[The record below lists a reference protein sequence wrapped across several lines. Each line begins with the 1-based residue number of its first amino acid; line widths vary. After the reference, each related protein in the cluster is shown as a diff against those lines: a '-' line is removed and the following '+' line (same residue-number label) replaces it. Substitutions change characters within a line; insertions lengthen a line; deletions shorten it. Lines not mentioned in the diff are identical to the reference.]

1 MKYEFYL
8 EGLGCANCAA
18 KMEKKIK
25 ELEGVNFASID
36 FVNKKL
42 VIETE
47 NVDIVSKKAE
57 EIIKGIESHVNMVSI
72 KDEVEKEDKIDKGI
86 IIKYLIGV
94 VLFISM
100 LFMKNGTS
108 KLIFSL
114 TSYVLIGGD
123 IVYRA
128 FKNILKGQVF
138 DENFL
143 MTVATFGAF
152 LIGELPE
159 AISVMLFYK
168 IGETLQD
175 MAVDKSRKS
184 IKKLLSLK
192 AECANLVKGEEILK
206 VKPEELNLDDII
218 LIKPG
223 ERVPVDGVIID
234 GRSSLDVAA
243 LTGESIPSYVE
254 QGSYILSGSI
264 NLEGV
269 LKVRVLKTYQNSTVK
284 KILDL
289 VENAASKKAK
299 TENFITKFARYYT
312 PAVVGLAFIL
322 AVIPPVLGFGDFK
335 RWIYRALV
343 FLVVSCPCALVISI
357 PLSFFGG
364 IGLASK
370 RGILIKGSSFI
381 EALCEIKAVVF
392 DKTGTLTWG
401 RFEVSEIV
409 PLNGF
414 SKEEVLKYAALLE
427 SFSNHPIAVSIVKEY
442 KDIIDKTEVKDF
454 KEISGCGVWGKI
466 FDKEVAVGNSKLM
479 RQLGINLEENINLTT
494 VYVAVNG
501 VLAGVIKVT
510 DSIKSSAKEVID
522 NLKKQNI
529 KTFILTGDNKASAY
543 YVADKLGIDEY
554 YFELLPQDKV
564 EKFNVIKN
572 SLDGKVAFVGDGI
585 NDAPVLK
592 LSDVGIAMGALG
604 QDAAIEAADV
614 VITTDEIEKV
624 YEAIKIS
631 KYTRKIVV
639 QNIILALSIKVL
651 VLILAAFGLS
661 NMWEAVFADVGVALL
676 AVINSR
682 RIIK

>member
-100 LFMKNGTS
+100 LFMENDTI
-108 KLIFSL
+108 KLIFAL
-114 TSYVLIGGD
+114 TSYILIGGD

-192 AECANLVKGEEILK
+192 AEYANLVKGEEILK
-206 VKPEELNLDDII
+206 VKPEELKLDDII

-223 ERVPVDGVIID
+223 ERVPVDGVVIE
-234 GRSSLDVAA
+234 GRSSLDTAA
-243 LTGESIPSYVE
+243 LTGESMPSYVE
-254 QGSYILSGSI
+254 QGSDILSGSI

-335 RWIYRALV
+335 RWIYRALI

-357 PLSFFGG
+357 PLSFFSG

-409 PLNGF
+409 PQNGF
-414 SKEEVLKYAALLE
+414 SEEEVLKYAALLE

-442 KDIIDKTEVKDF
+442 KNTIDKTEVKDF
-454 KEISGCGVWGKI
+454 KEISGYGVMGKI
-466 FDKEVAVGNSKLM
+466 LGNEVVVGNSKLM
-479 RQLGINLEENINLTT
+479 KQLGIDLEENINLTT

-510 DSIKSSAKEVID
+510 DSIKTSAKEVID
-522 NLKKQNI
+522 NIKKLNI
-529 KTFILTGDNKASAY
+529 KTYMLTGDNKASAS

-564 EKFNVIKN
+564 EKFNAIKS

-624 YEAIKIS
+624 YDAIRIS

-651 VLILAAFGLS
+651 VLVLAAFGLS

>member
-1 MKYEFYL
+1 M
-8 EGLGCANCAA
+8 
-18 KMEKKIK
+18 
-25 ELEGVNFASID
+25 
-36 FVNKKL
+36 
-42 VIETE
+42 
-47 NVDIVSKKAE
+47 
-57 EIIKGIESHVNMVSI
+57 
-72 KDEVEKEDKIDKGI
+72 
-86 IIKYLIGV
+86 
-94 VLFISM
+94 
-100 LFMKNGTS
+100 
-108 KLIFSL
+108 
-114 TSYVLIGGD
+114 
-123 IVYRA
+123 
-128 FKNILKGQVF
+128 
-138 DENFL
+138 
-143 MTVATFGAF
+143 
-152 LIGELPE
+152 
-159 AISVMLFYK
+159 
-168 IGETLQD
+168 
-175 MAVDKSRKS
+175 
-184 IKKLLSLK
+184 
-192 AECANLVKGEEILK
+192 
-206 VKPEELNLDDII
+206 DDII

-223 ERVPVDGVIID
+223 ERVPVDGVIVE
-234 GRSSLDVAA
+234 GRSSLDTAA
-243 LTGESIPSYVE
+243 LTGESMPSYVE
-254 QGSYILSGSI
+254 QGSDILSGSI

-269 LKVRVLKTYQNSTVK
+269 LKVRVLKTYENSTVK

-322 AVIPPVLGFGDFK
+322 AVFPPVLGFGDFK
-335 RWIYRALV
+335 RWIYRALI

-357 PLSFFGG
+357 PLSFFSG

-409 PLNGF
+409 PQNGF
-414 SKEEVLKYAALLE
+414 SEEEVLKYAALLE

-442 KDIIDKTEVKDF
+442 KNTIDKTEVKDF
-454 KEISGCGVWGKI
+454 KEISGYGVKGKI
-466 FDKEVAVGNSKLM
+466 LDNEVVVGNSKLM
-479 RQLGINLEENINLTT
+479 KQLGIYVGENINLTT

-510 DSIKSSAKEVID
+510 DSIKSSAKEVIE
-522 NLKKQNI
+522 NLKKLNI
-529 KTFILTGDNKASAY
+529 KTYMLTGDNKASAS

-564 EKFNVIKN
+564 EKFNVIKS

-624 YEAIKIS
+624 YEAIRIS

-639 QNIILALSIKVL
+639 QNIILALSIKALVL
-651 VLILAAFGLS
+651 VLAALGLS